1 MREGGKRGATPSPSF
16 EATHQRRAVPG
27 RSPDSQVTASQTAFP
42 SLRKQQWP
50 IAVLKHS
57 LLTVARPCG
66 NCTRFPFHSHDCRE
80 HLALTAADASKWESP
95 GQFSEGETAR
105 AVRRVFGEAVR
116 VPLIV
121 IYGAGCLPPTGSTAG
136 CALSR
141 QAKADAVGGS
151 SRPRRK
157 YLTLRSDRCYD
168 FAIGPKVLG
177 SEPKGKRVE
186 FPHGRATVISELAG
200 EAGHCCFRQWEGSR
214 WSVLAVSQETC
225 LGIDE
230 ARCARERLG
239 RKYTQVFRTTH
250 PGISLPSAFHLQPC
264 LPMKA

>member
-136 CALSR
+136 SALSPTPP
-141 QAKADAVGGS
+141 QGGS
-151 SRPRRK
+151 DTGTPYAGRK
-157 YLTLRSDRCYD
+157 ITPPLR
-168 FAIGPKVLG
+168 
-177 SEPKGKRVE
+177 
-186 FPHGRATVISELAG
+186 
-200 EAGHCCFRQWEGSR
+200 GSR
-214 WSVLAVSQETC
+214 RSRADRRRLMRWGGPA
-225 LGIDE
+225 G
-230 ARCARERLG
+230 RREN
-239 RKYTQVFRTTH
+239 T
-250 PGISLPSAFHLQPC
+250 
-264 LPMKA
+264 

>member
-136 CALSR
+136 CALSPTPP
-141 QAKADAVGGS
+141 QGGS
-151 SRPRRK
+151 DCALCCAPPLRGSR
-157 YLTLRSDRCYD
+157 RS
-168 FAIGPKVLG
+168 
-177 SEPKGKRVE
+177 
-186 FPHGRATVISELAG
+186 RAAG
-200 EAGHCCFRQWEGSR
+200 EG
-214 WSVLAVSQETC
+214 
-225 LGIDE
+225 
-230 ARCARERLG
+230 
-239 RKYTQVFRTTH
+239 
-250 PGISLPSAFHLQPC
+250 
-264 LPMKA
+264 

>member
-27 RSPDSQVTASQTAFP
+27 RSPDSQVTVSQTAFP

-80 HLALTAADASKWESP
+80 HLTLTVADASKRESR

-105 AVRRVFGEAVR
+105 AVGRVFGEAVP
-116 VPLIV
+116 VPLVV

-136 CALSR
+136 FALQMAACWIPWQGVNPVPGLWCKGCSR
-141 QAKADAVGGS
+141 SASQTGGGGGS
-151 SRPRRK
+151 MDRFRMRAGRPRSQEMPDHSPFEENR
-157 YLTLRSDRCYD
+157 RSR
-168 FAIGPKVLG
+168 AERRRLMRWGVAP
-177 SEPKGKRVE
+177 
-186 FPHGRATVISELAG
+186 GRHAG
-200 EAGHCCFRQWEGSR
+200 ESIFFS
-214 WSVLAVSQETC
+214 
-225 LGIDE
+225 
-230 ARCARERLG
+230 
-239 RKYTQVFRTTH
+239 F
-250 PGISLPSAFHLQPC
+250 SL
-264 LPMKA
+264 